1 MIQARHNGGSGKPKL
16 LIVGPSEAG
25 VRGGITTVIT
35 NMRQSAA
42 LNEQFEVDVFA
53 SCTNGAL
60 PVRLAY
66 TAFAYLKFLLCVQKY
81 DVFHLH
87 VASYGSTFRKMLYV
101 KAIRAANKKVVFH
114 LHSGKYIIFYNGLP
128 AKKQEKMVRFLQ
140 GADAVIALSDGW
152 RAQYESLFGL
162 QNCITI
168 HNGVDTAQFAAAA
181 SDPQAVATEFLYLG
195 RLSEAK
201 GIYDLLDA
209 LAIVKSR
216 GVRLHCVLAGDG
228 DVEQVKAIIARE
240 GLEEYVTLAGWI
252 NEQQKLEH
260 LKAAGSL
267 LLPSHGE
274 ALPMAILEAMAA
286 GKAIVSTTVGA
297 IPSLVAAENGV
308 LIEPKDTAA
317 LADAMIYCAT
327 QPDFLQAAQHAN
339 IDKIEQLYSQT
350 KMDAA
355 IIHCLDGVLVGE

>member
-1 MIQARHNGGSGKPKL
+1 MHENSDKPRL
-16 LIVGPSEAG
+16 LVVGPSEAG

-42 LNEQFEVDVFA
+42 LAEQFEVDVFA

-66 TAFAYLKFLLCVQKY
+66 TAFAYLKFLLCVRNY

-101 KAIRAANKKVVFH
+101 KAIRAAKKKVVFH

-152 RAQYESLFGL
+152 RTQYESLFGL

-168 HNGVDTAQFAAAA
+168 HNGVDTAHFAKA
-181 SDPQAVATEFLYLG
+181 SADPATVATKFLFLG

-209 LAIVKSR
+209 LAIVKRR

-228 DVEQVKAIIARE
+228 DVEQVQAIIARV

-252 NEQQKLEH
+252 NDQQKLER

-297 IPSLVAAENGV
+297 IPSLVASENGLLV
-308 LIEPKDTAA
+308 QPKDVDA
-317 LADAMIYCAT
+317 LADAMVHCAT
-327 QPDFLQAAQHAN
+327 QPDFLRMAQRSN
-339 IDKIEQLYSQT
+339 MDKIARLYSQ
-350 KMDAA
+350 KQMDED
-355 IIHCLDGVLVGE
+355 IIHCLQGVLAGE

>member
-1 MIQARHNGGSGKPKL
+1 MIQAGHSGGAGKPKL

-42 LNEQFEVDVFA
+42 LNGQFEVDVFA

-66 TAFAYLKFLLCVQKY
+66 TAVAYLKFLLCVRKY
-81 DVFHLH
+81 DIFHLH
-87 VASYGSTFRKMLYV
+87 VASFGSTFRKMLYV
-101 KAIRAANKKVVFH
+101 KAIRAAGKKVVFH

-152 RAQYESLFGL
+152 RAQYEDLFGL

-168 HNGVDTAQFAAAA
+168 HNGVDTAHFATAAT
-181 SDPQAVATEFLYLG
+181 DPQAVATEFLFLG

-209 LAIVKSR
+209 LTIVKSR

-228 DVEQVKAIIARE
+228 DVEQVKAIVARE
-240 GLEEYVTLAGWI
+240 GLEDYVTLAGWI
-252 NEQQKLEH
+252 DEAQKLER

-297 IPSLVAAENGV
+297 IPSLIAPENG
-308 LIEPKDTAA
+308 LLMQPKDTEA
-317 LADAMIYCAT
+317 LADAMIHCAT
-327 QPDFLQAAQHAN
+327 QPDFLQTAQYAN
-339 IDKIEQLYSQT
+339 MSKIESLYSQT
-350 KMDAA
+350 QMDTA
-355 IIHCLDGVLVGE
+355 IIRCLEGALAGE